1 MITKGSIIVAF
12 YNAMAVPDEEIGPDN
27 SAEAWIAGLGGID
40 SWETDEWQHVTLS
53 QTIYGDFFKV
63 YPLLSIEN
71 YHHGAAIKVSSNGN
85 EIYGLAIRN
94 FYKGIVLDGDDNLVG
109 LVSEGDI
116 IEACI
121 GGCNRIESASLG
133 VESLGSRNLIAGNWI
148 GLTADGDLG
157 NVTRGVGIYGES
169 YRIDNQ
175 LVGNWIL
182 PRVDGVSVH
191 QQDGLVIRDNW
202 IGPRL
207 TDSAY
212 EYQEGIKFDEGTT
225 GVVIGPNN
233 TIFNSVFSNIVLFNE
248 TIVDTEIFENV
259 IIGDHECGLLI
270 GEAKDTTVH
279 DNWFGSLPDGTAYPN
294 FNDFCFNYTTNMTVG
309 PGNQFSYSG
318 GTAINYGDSSGVQI
332 TANNFFRNNFGAID
346 LWGPVGDEPVQPVI
360 IAVSTATLTVV
371 GKTSPEAIVEIYY
384 SEKGEGDDYVLTC
397 QANAAGK
404 FYCTIPKE
412 FFRTDVSV
420 SALARFEDGGTSV
433 FSEPFFVPTPDYTSL
448 TGITGP
454 LSVSTD
460 PQVIGM
466 SIAIAGLLL
475 FSFNGLAEISSRL
488 IEDLSDNNQEGK
500 SKKRTLIQKLTIIN
514 TRGRRWVFFLGWVL
528 TLVLIAF
535 AQSMLESHPLFSKQQ
550 F

>member
-1 MITKGSIIVAF
+1 MI
-12 YNAMAVPDEEIGPDN
+12 
-27 SAEAWIAGLGGID
+27 
-40 SWETDEWQHVTLS
+40 
-53 QTIYGDFFKV
+53 
-63 YPLLSIEN
+63 
-71 YHHGAAIKVSSNGN
+71 
-85 EIYGLAIRN
+85 
-94 FYKGIVLDGDDNLVG
+94 LV
-109 LVSEGDI
+109 
-116 IEACI
+116 
-121 GGCNRIESASLG
+121 
-133 VESLGSRNLIAGNWI
+133 
-148 GLTADGDLG
+148 
-157 NVTRGVGIYGES
+157 
-169 YRIDNQ
+169 
-175 LVGNWIL
+175 
-182 PRVDGVSVH
+182 
-191 QQDGLVIRDNW
+191 
-202 IGPRL
+202 
-207 TDSAY
+207 
-212 EYQEGIKFDEGTT
+212 
-225 GVVIGPNN
+225 
-233 TIFNSVFSNIVLFNE
+233 
-248 TIVDTEIFENV
+248 
-259 IIGDHECGLLI
+259 
-270 GEAKDTTVH
+270 
-279 DNWFGSLPDGTAYPN
+279 GSLPDGTAYPN

-346 LWGPVGDEPVQPVI
+346 LWGPVGDEPEQPVI

-384 SEKGEGDDYVLTC
+384 SEKGEGEDYVLTC

-420 SALARFEDGGTSV
+420 RALARFEDGGTSV

-550 F
+550 FELTLLLLGVSAILSLVEVGTEWIARKRWRVACQFCSEINFRGLFFVIGSVALSRILGFSPGVIVGMAGVVFLTPDLGDRRRGPASFWVLLAIFLVSMAAWGLSVLFMEVSPIMETMMLTLFFLGVQSVFFALIPFGESNGKDIFGWKKVVWIAFSLISLAVFCLYDLHAGLHRCGCHAPKRLPYDLHHRRGSIGDFRAVVGGQ

>member
-1 MITKGSIIVAF
+1 MKRIQKALLSSLILVGLFFPIVIPGYAQSATSTIVVSNVNNDGPGSLRYALLSAQSGTRIAFDPDVFPLNDPQVIYITEELPAITQGNVIIDASNAGVILDGSRLDVTSKVWFDNLEFSINDEVVFSSSFDQNIQNWHKEDPDSEVAELSWSELGSDDTGGSLEITVQPDGKRFVYFYSDQPDVYWWDLYRMGGPVWEEVSPGNRITFEYDYKGFDHVAF
-12 YNAMAVPDEEIGPDN
+12 YNAMAFPDQEIGPDN

-71 YHHGAAIKVSSNGN
+71 YHHGAAIQVSSNGN

-94 FYKGIVLDGDDNLVG
+94 FYKGIVLNGDDNLVG
-109 LVSEGDI
+109 LVSEGEI
-116 IEACI
+116 IEACV
-121 GGCNRIESASLG
+121 GGCNRIESAYLG

-175 LVGNWIL
+175 LIGNWIL

-279 DNWFGSLPDGTAYPN
+279 DTGW
-294 FNDFCFNYTTNMTVG
+294 
-309 PGNQFSYSG
+309 
-318 GTAINYGDSSGVQI
+318 
-332 TANNFFRNNFGAID
+332 
-346 LWGPVGDEPVQPVI
+346 QP
-360 IAVSTATLTVV
+360 
-371 GKTSPEAIVEIYY
+371 
-384 SEKGEGDDYVLTC
+384 
-397 QANAAGK
+397 AGW
-404 FYCTIPKE
+404 
-412 FFRTDVSV
+412 
-420 SALARFEDGGTSV
+420 
-433 FSEPFFVPTPDYTSL
+433 
-448 TGITGP
+448 
-454 LSVSTD
+454 
-460 PQVIGM
+460 
-466 SIAIAGLLL
+466 
-475 FSFNGLAEISSRL
+475 NGLS
-488 IEDLSDNNQEGK
+488 
-500 SKKRTLIQKLTIIN
+500 
-514 TRGRRWVFFLGWVL
+514 
-528 TLVLIAF
+528 
-535 AQSMLESHPLFSKQQ
+535 Q
-550 F
+550 FQ